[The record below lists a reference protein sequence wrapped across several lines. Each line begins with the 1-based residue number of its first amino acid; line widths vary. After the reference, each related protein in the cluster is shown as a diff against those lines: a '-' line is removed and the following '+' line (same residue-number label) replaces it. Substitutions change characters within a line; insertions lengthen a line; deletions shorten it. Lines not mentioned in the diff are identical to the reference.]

1 MTSLLARAT
10 RPVKNI
16 DQREEGEYPAGVYV
30 RLEDRSYITNDLYAS
45 QTDGLGIST
54 VYACVRVL
62 AESVA
67 SLPLILYR
75 RLPNGGKERALD
87 HPLYPVFHDQANP
100 DMTSFIWREVLMTH
114 LTTWGDGFNDLTY
127 DDFGRLQ
134 LWPIRPDRMKVDY
147 DRNGNKRFTYVS
159 PAGQEKVLDPAKVFH
174 VKGLS
179 ANGLHGMSPIAL
191 HRKSLRLAESALT
204 YGTNFLENGARPATV
219 LTHPGNLTDPAIRR
233 LAGQMDEM
241 RGSRNSGKTII
252 LEEGLTVTEV
262 GVPPED
268 AQYIETRKF
277 QRNVIASEIFRIP
290 PHKIG
295 DLEHAT
301 FTNIE
306 HQSIEFV
313 TDSLRSWLVRIEQEI
328 KAQLLWNEPDLFAEH
343 LVDGL
348 LRGDAKARSEALAVQ
363 RQNGAING
371 DEWRE
376 IENRNP
382 IEDGS
387 GKTFWM
393 PVNYQPAAVPGEE
406 PPQAAQ
412 DAPGGPPPTLV
423 ALPAD
428 EGAVASLARSAA
440 THDAAVI
447 SAVLAMR
454 PVRCS
459 ACNRLLAEAA
469 TPPYRITCSRC
480 KAVTEA

>member
-10 RPVKNI
+10 RPLKNI
-16 DQREEGEYPAGVYV
+16 DQRAEGEYPGGVYV
-30 RLEDRSYITNDLYAS
+30 RLDDRSTWTSALLQAG
-45 QTDGLGIST
+45 TDGLGIST

-75 RLPNGGKERALD
+75 RLENGGKERATD
-87 HPLYPVFHDQANP
+87 HPLYDLFHDQANP

-114 LTTWGDGFNDLTY
+114 LTTWGDGFNEKTVRNDGTLAE
-127 DDFGRLQ
+127 

-147 DRNGNKRFTYVS
+147 GGRGGSKRYTYVS
-159 PAGQEKVLDPAKVFH
+159 PDGEEKVMDPALVFH

-179 ANGLHGMSPIAL
+179 ANGLHGMSPIEL
-191 HRKSLRLAESALT
+191 HRRTFRLAETALT

-219 LTHPGNLTDPAIRR
+219 LSHPGNLSDPAIKR
-233 LAGQMDEM
+233 LAGQMDDL
-241 RGSRNSGKTII
+241 RGSKNSGKTVI

-313 TDSLRSWLVRIEQEI
+313 TDSLRPWLVRIEQEV
-328 KAQLLWNEPDLFAEH
+328 KTQLLQDEDDLFVEF
-343 LVDGL
+343 LIDGL
-348 LRGDAKARSEALAVQ
+348 LRGDAKARSEALAIQ

-382 IEDGS
+382 IDDGS

-393 PVNYQPAAVPGEE
+393 PVNYQPAALPEE
-406 PPQAAQ
+406 DQPPEAPETPQE
-412 DAPGGPPPTLV
+412 APGAPPLDFTAIGAPG
-423 ALPAD
+423 LP
-428 EGAVASLARSAA
+428 EVASVAPGRSAE
-440 THDAAVI
+440 
-447 SAVLAMR
+447 
-454 PVRCS
+454 VRC
-459 ACNRLLAEAA
+459 ADCHRLLAEQA

-480 KAVTEA
+480 KAVAAA

>member
-1 MTSLLARAT
+1 MPSLLGRAL

-16 DQREEGEYPAGVYV
+16 DQQAADAEPGSVYV
-30 RLEDRSYITNDLYAS
+30 RLDDRSVVTGNLLVEPS
-45 QTDGLGIST
+45 GSLGIST

-75 RLPNGGKERALD
+75 RLPNGGKERATD
-87 HPLYPVFHDQANP
+87 HPLYSVLHDQANP
-100 DMTSFIWREVLMTH
+100 DMTSFIWREVLMSH
-114 LTTWGDGFNDLTY
+114 LATWGDGFNEKTVDGL
-127 DDFGRLQ
+127 GRLQ
-134 LWPIRPDRMKVDY
+134 LWPIRPDRMDVYYERGVKVFDY
-147 DRNGNKRFTYVS
+147 LS
-159 PAGQEKVLDPAKVFH
+159 PTGRRIRMKPGAVFH

-179 ANGLHGMSPIAL
+179 ANGLHGFSPVAL
-191 HRKSLRLAESALT
+191 HRKSLRLAEVALD
-204 YGTNFLENGARPATV
+204 YGTNFLQNGARPATV
-219 LTHPGNLTDPAIRR
+219 LSHPANLSDPAIKR
-233 LAGQMDEM
+233 LAGQMDDLK
-241 RGSRNSGKTII
+241 GSANSGKTIV

-328 KAQLLWNEPDLFAEH
+328 KAQLIDEDDLFAEH

-387 GKTFWM
+387 GKVFWM
-393 PVNYQPAAVPGEE
+393 PVNYQPASTGEE
-406 PPQAAQ
+406 PPQDAQ
-412 DAPGGPPPTLV
+412 DAPGRPLPGLEVLGPTD
-423 ALPAD
+423 A
-428 EGAVASLARSAA
+428 AVASLRSAA
-440 THDAAVI
+440 E
-447 SAVLAMR
+447 
-454 PVRCS
+454 VRCS
-459 ACNRLLAEAA
+459 SCNRLLAESA
-469 TPPYRITCSRC
+469 TAPYRITCSRC
-480 KAVTEA
+480 KTVSEALVGA